1 MRKIILSVSAAILI
15 IGCVYFLS
23 YRQLLPEI
31 KPAEMAEETQN
42 GPLEGVCIV
51 VDAGHG
57 GYDGGAR
64 AGQSKTWEKEI
75 NLQMAMQFR
84 NALEAA
90 GARVILTREEDKAF
104 ADKKRPDL
112 DARLN
117 MAREAEADMLLSVH
131 MNQYHNARE
140 SGPQVFYRKAQQDSR
155 LLAGCIQQAMIDDLQ
170 PQKARAAL
178 AGDYYML
185 SLDIPSVL
193 VECGFISNPEEEK
206 MLLDA
211 GYQKRLAEA
220 VCRGVCE
227 FMVLCGVEQ

>member
-1 MRKIILSVSAAILI
+1 
-15 IGCVYFLS
+15 
-23 YRQLLPEI
+23 
-31 KPAEMAEETQN
+31 MAEETEK

-51 VDAGHG
+51 VDPGHG

-117 MAREAEADMLLSVH
+117 MAREADADMLLSVH

>member
-1 MRKIILSVSAAILI
+1 MRKIILYVSAVILI
-15 IGCVYFLS
+15 VGCVYFLS

-31 KPAEMAEETQN
+31 KPAEMAEETEE
-42 GPLEGVCIV
+42 GPLNGVCIV

-64 AGQSKTWEKEI
+64 AGQSKIWEKEM
-75 NLQMAMQFR
+75 NLQMAVQFC

-140 SGPQVFYRKAQQDSR
+140 SGPQVFYRKAHQDSR

-227 FMVLCGVEQ
+227 FMVLCGVER

>member
-1 MRKIILSVSAAILI
+1 MRKIILYVSAAILI
-15 IGCVYFLS
+15 VGCVYFLS
-23 YRQLLPEI
+23 YPQIQPAQ
-31 KPAEMAEETQN
+31 KPAKMAEETEK
-42 GPLEGVCIV
+42 GTLEGVCIV

-64 AGQSKTWEKEI
+64 AGQSKIWEKEM
-75 NLQMAMQFR
+75 NLQMAVQFC

-90 GARVILTREEDKAF
+90 GARVILTREEDRAF

-140 SGPQVFYRKAQQDSR
+140 SGPQVFYRKAHQDSR

-227 FMVLCGVEQ
+227 FMVLCGVER